1 VIHFFFPRCNAR
13 AIFLVYLKR
22 TNVFS
27 LLPQFGRPHVLY
39 APHAPTWAGPTWAVA
54 LIPSHLHLA
63 RMCFNFPQAWP
74 PPSSRRTQNRMSV
87 PWPLPLRRR
96 RHSPWRTAPRRNPW
110 PPPPLC
116 RRRRSDPASPPA
128 APTRLEPLPHSL
140 WWCPQLNSAET
151 LGSPLGGVHRG
162 R

>member
-1 VIHFFFPRCNAR
+1 MLFHLFCMFHDCWRIAHRSQDSAGKS
-13 AIFLVYLKR
+13 AIRMQYFGRSTVDGNLYYLKR
-22 TNVFS
+22 TNVFPF
-27 LLPQFGRPHVLY
+27 LPQFGRPPVLY

-116 RRRRSDPASPPA
+116 RR
-128 APTRLEPLPHSL
+128 
-140 WWCPQLNSAET
+140 
-151 LGSPLGGVHRG
+151 
-162 R
+162 